1 MRLSEILPNFVK
13 FAKISPKDT
22 LEEHGGE
29 KTAGHAK
36 WTKQLCQEPTVID
49 DDATYCNNKCIKT
62 GIPW

>member
-13 FAKISPKDT
+13 LAKISPKGT

-36 WTKQLCQEPTVID
+36 
-49 DDATYCNNKCIKT
+49 
-62 GIPW
+62 